1 MSSGN
6 AITVRLQTARD
17 RTTHGELKLVL
28 TSVRND
34 FFHRADCSGQFKCK
48 TSGDCLDKNLVCDGK
63 AVCQDKS
70 DESNCKMHNLTC
82 FDIFT
87 CINGQCI
94 DKNGVCDGRDQCY
107 DGSDEI
113 DCHGIT
119 TNLMLILLGLVGLVC
134 VIMLWILIV
143 VCIRFYSARN
153 SAYKQLT

>member
-1 MSSGN
+1 
-6 AITVRLQTARD
+6 
-17 RTTHGELKLVL
+17 
-28 TSVRND
+28 
-34 FFHRADCSGQFKCK
+34 
-48 TSGDCLDKNLVCDGK
+48 
-63 AVCQDKS
+63 
-70 DESNCKMHNLTC
+70 MHNLTC